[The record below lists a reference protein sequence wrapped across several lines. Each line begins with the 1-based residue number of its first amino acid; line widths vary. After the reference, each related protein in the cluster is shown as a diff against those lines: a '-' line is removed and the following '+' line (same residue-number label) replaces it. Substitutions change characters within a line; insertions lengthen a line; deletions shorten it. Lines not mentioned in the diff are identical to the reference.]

1 MFKIAYYD
9 EDTKDILNTKI
20 TSIRE
25 FKEVVSKVYPKILP
39 KETDSITTKIGKL
52 TILMANLIS
61 IPFYGKEIGLDPT
74 KCKGSIISEMRFAIY
89 NDDFMPI
96 EFCDFE
102 FIICQLYGIKETKMI
117 NELYIMYEA
126 DTIIDLHPELE
137 GRLLEKAYQYA
148 LFLNFMDDEEEE

>member
-9 EDTKDILNTKI
+9 DDAKDILNTEI

-39 KETDSITTKIGKL
+39 KETDSITAKSGKL

-61 IPFYGKEIGLDPT
+61 IPFYGKEIGIDPT
-74 KCKGSIISEMRFAIY
+74 KCKGSIISEMKFAIY

-96 EFCDFE
+96 VPYDFE
-102 FIICQLYGIKETKMI
+102 YIICKVYGINETRVI
-117 NELYIMYEA
+117 NEIYRMYEA

-148 LFLNFMDDEEEE
+148 LFLNFMDEEEE